1 MIANTYIDFSDD
13 NIGYEQLAQ
22 ALDTLDVDW
31 TYYRDNGCQG
41 LCSVVEDENTEQKP
55 QLAFEFP
62 ASQVMEN
69 GEPTIKFGVYAGIYE
84 GMKKTLFSIRDQLKS
99 NTMEVLT
106 LAISGGNILFVIGE
120 A

>member
-41 LCSVVEDENTEQKP
+41 LCSVVEDGNKEQKH
-55 QLAFEFP
+55 
-62 ASQVMEN
+62 
-69 GEPTIKFGVYAGIYE
+69 GDI
-84 GMKKTLFSIRDQLKS
+84 
-99 NTMEVLT
+99 
-106 LAISGGNILFVIGE
+106 
-120 A
+120 